1 MNQATLQWLDN
12 FIQQDFHNKLGQT
25 RLLRQ
30 AVALVIKLIRL
41 QKLYKSLWNSM
52 NLWISVNLYESLWN
66 FMKLYETLMNF
77 LWIYESP
84 MNLNEFQ
91 KFPCVFVN

>member
-52 NLWISVNLYESLWN
+52 NLCESLWI
-66 FMKLYETLMNF
+66 FMNLYETLWNSMNF